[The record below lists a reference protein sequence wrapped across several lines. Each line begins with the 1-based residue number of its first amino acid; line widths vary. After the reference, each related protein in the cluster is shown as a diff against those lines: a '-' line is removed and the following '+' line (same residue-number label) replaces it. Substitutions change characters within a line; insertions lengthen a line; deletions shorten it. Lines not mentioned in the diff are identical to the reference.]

1 MRASATI
8 VAMLCGCARAQG
20 TAVVVP
26 PRQPPPSL
34 APLSER
40 GDVEIGLG
48 AVTAAVSGALVGVGT
63 YEAVRAVRVR
73 SICTGQSAD
82 PERDPTIVCTGPLG
96 GDPFVAAVV
105 SSSLSFAFAV
115 PIAVASGF
123 LLRRGIATRRAWK
136 AGANNKMSVR
146 PWSNGQTQ
154 FGLTFGLAF

>member
-1 MRASATI
+1 
-8 VAMLCGCARAQG
+8 MLCGCARAHG

-26 PRQPPPSL
+26 PRQPPPSR

-48 AVTAAVSGALVGVGT
+48 AATAAVSGALVGVGT

-73 SICTGQSAD
+73 SYCAD
-82 PERDPTIVCTGPLG
+82 PGSDPELDPTIVCTGPLG

-123 LLRRGIATRRAWK
+123 LLRRGIVTRRAWK
-136 AGANNKMSVR
+136 AAQSVGKLSVR
-146 PWSNGQTQ
+146 PWSNGQTHV
-154 FGLTFGLAF
+154 GLTFGLAF